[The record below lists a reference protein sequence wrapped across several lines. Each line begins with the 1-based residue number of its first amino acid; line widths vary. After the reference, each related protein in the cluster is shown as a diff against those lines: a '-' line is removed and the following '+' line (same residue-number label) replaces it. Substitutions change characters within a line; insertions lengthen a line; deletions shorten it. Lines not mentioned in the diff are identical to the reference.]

1 MSRRKQMKRI
11 IVAGGG
17 AAGFMSAFHAKSPD
31 TEVTILEAQEK
42 PGKKLLTTGNG
53 KCNLTY
59 ASKKPVISYRGNG
72 QDFTEAALKTF
83 DQERT
88 VQFFEEL
95 GMLMHEKNGGVY
107 PYSDQAQTVQTIFLD
122 ALRERGVKIK
132 TRERIKSILPQ
143 KNGGFLVKT
152 EGWQYEADAVILACG
167 SKAAPALG
175 GCEDGYQLAEKL
187 DHSVTKIVPAL
198 VPLKTKEAASHA
210 LAGLRSPANVKLFI
224 DGKKAAE
231 SEGELQWTSYGI
243 SGIVVFQVS
252 RFAALGLL
260 ERKNVQISIDL
271 LPQVDRWHLLAM
283 YQKQTNRR
291 AEHLLSGIFPQKLAA
306 FLLKQT
312 GQKADAIL
320 QEEPFLEILALASDL
335 RLTVT
340 GTRSFDYAQVCAG
353 GIDTAFVNAKTME
366 SEKVPGLYFAGEIL
380 DVDGACGGYNLQ
392 WAWSSG
398 YLAGYHAANDQKGQV
413 KQNA

>member
-1 MSRRKQMKRI
+1 M
-11 IVAGGG
+11 
-17 AAGFMSAFHAKSPD
+17 
-31 TEVTILEAQEK
+31 
-42 PGKKLLTTGNG
+42 
-53 KCNLTY
+53 
-59 ASKKPVISYRGNG
+59 
-72 QDFTEAALKTF
+72 
-83 DQERT
+83 
-88 VQFFEEL
+88 
-95 GMLMHEKNGGVY
+95 
-107 PYSDQAQTVQTIFLD
+107 
-122 ALRERGVKIK
+122 
-132 TRERIKSILPQ
+132 
-143 KNGGFLVKT
+143 
-152 EGWQYEADAVILACG
+152 
-167 SKAAPALG
+167 
-175 GCEDGYQLAEKL
+175 
-187 DHSVTKIVPAL
+187 
-198 VPLKTKEAASHA
+198 
-210 LAGLRSPANVKLFI
+210 
-224 DGKKAAE
+224 
-231 SEGELQWTSYGI
+231 
-243 SGIVVFQVS
+243 
-252 RFAALGLL
+252 
-260 ERKNVQISIDL
+260 QISIDL

-312 GQKADAIL
+312 GQKADTIL
-320 QEEPFLEILALASDL
+320 QEEPFLEILALASNL